1 MATKVEC
8 FRVEFLFD
16 VICPH
21 SWIGYKMLQSRRTRW
36 EKANI
41 HVEFIPVRRRKL
53 LTLSKVE
60 TLLSM
65 VPTKQQYIFHELKSL
80 ARQYHIEINRPECLG
95 EFLEG
100 AGSGNAL
107 LLLNLIRRE
116 RPAFYERAME
126 KTWTR
131 IWSQN
136 KPTHRAPH
144 FFALCREIGFEFR
157 DCDDLV
163 SRIQLQ
169 SNANDV
175 MQATK
180 CAAEAG
186 VFDTPWLRVKCG
198 TCSSLGFH
206 GVFSLNLVDFVL
218 SRRDVFEKWAA
229 LEEMHETP
237 VDGIYMQ
244 TCCERIS
251 NSSI

>member
-186 VFDTPWLRVKCG
+186 VYFAHFFSYSQCSILHHFICICFAHSVRFNAKKQSCRMCG
-198 TCSSLGFH
+198 T
-206 GVFSLNLVDFVL
+206 
-218 SRRDVFEKWAA
+218 
-229 LEEMHETP
+229 P
-237 VDGIYMQ
+237 
-244 TCCERIS
+244 
-251 NSSI
+251 NSTQRTSEI